1 MWKDLLK
8 QALTTKLNCRVL
20 AGFNANVDVVI
31 KLNAEMIESVI
42 EREPQ
47 VLDNPPAEPTE
58 IYPVATNVEF
68 MALLKECIREANPT
82 MVSWKQAGRLVQ

>member
-47 VLDNPPAEPTE
+47 VLDN
-58 IYPVATNVEF
+58 
-68 MALLKECIREANPT
+68 LCGANRDLSCCYKCGVYGST
-82 MVSWKQAGRLVQ
+82 QGMY